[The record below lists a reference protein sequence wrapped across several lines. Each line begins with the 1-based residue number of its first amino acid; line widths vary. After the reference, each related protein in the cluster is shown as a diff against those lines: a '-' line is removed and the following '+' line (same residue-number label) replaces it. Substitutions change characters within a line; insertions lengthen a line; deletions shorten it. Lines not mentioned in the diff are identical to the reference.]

1 MGKKENHK
9 RDLLALID
17 RYIEEGDERLLI
29 NYFVVNSNLP
39 GRRANL
45 EMAAA
50 FVEVIEESFLNN
62 LDKIWNF
69 CVKSIGISEDKAP
82 TNNPMEIVP
91 FCGSWGIGLIGSIS
105 EVHFQEAVSLLR
117 ERANDPRWRM
127 REAVA
132 FGIQKI
138 LDKRFQAMIHELM
151 GWIGRNNWLEMRA
164 IAAGIAQPKLLA
176 EYENAKSAL
185 ELHKLIFGK
194 IKTANDR
201 KSEDFKTLRKGLSYT
216 LSIVVSNIPDEG
228 FQEMKELIKTQDLDL
243 LWITKNNLKK
253 KRLTKVFPSEVKILN
268 KLL

>member
-1 MGKKENHK
+1 MTKKENHK
-9 RDLLALID
+9 RDLHALIG
-17 RYIEEGDERLLI
+17 RYIEKGDEKPLI
-29 NYFVVNSNLP
+29 NYFVANSNLP

-69 CVKSIGISEDKAP
+69 CISSIGISEDKAP

-91 FCGSWGIGLIGSIS
+91 FCGSWGVGLIGSIS
-105 EVHFQEAVSLLR
+105 EVYFHEAVSLFR
-117 ERANDPRWRM
+117 EGANDPRWRM

-138 LDKRFQAMIHELM
+138 LEKRSQAMIQELT

-164 IAAGIAQPKLLA
+164 IAAGVAQPKLLA

-185 ELHKLIFGK
+185 ELHKLIFKK
-194 IKTANDR
+194 IKMSKAR
-201 KSEDFKTLRKGLSYT
+201 KSEEFKTLRKGLGYT
-216 LSIVVSNIPDEG
+216 LSVVVSHIPDEG
-228 FQEMKELIKTQDLDL
+228 FQEMKELIKIQDHDL

-253 KRLTKVFPSEVKILN
+253 KRLTNVFPSEVKILN